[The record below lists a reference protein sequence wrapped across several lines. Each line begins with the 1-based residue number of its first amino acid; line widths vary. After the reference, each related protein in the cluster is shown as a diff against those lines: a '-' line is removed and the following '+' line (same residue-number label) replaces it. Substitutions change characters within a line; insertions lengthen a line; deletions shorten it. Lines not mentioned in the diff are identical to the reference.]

1 MNVSQ
6 IVAAFGGTTA
16 MARIFNVGPSAV
28 SNWKRDGRFPARLH
42 YRIVRAAAER
52 GIHIPDD
59 LLDQGTEDAA

>member
-6 IVAAFGGTTA
+6 IIAAFGGTSA

-42 YRIVRAAAER
+42 YRIVKAAEER
-52 GIHIPDD
+52 GIHVPDD
-59 LLDQGTEDAA
+59 LLGQETEDAA